1 MDKLIVNGK
10 VIFFNLI
17 YSYTYVFRYINV
29 KFFSLDFNFIL
40 QIGILYVLHFNHN
53 NLPERDE

>member
-40 QIGILYVLHFNHN
+40 QIGILYVTFQSQ
-53 NLPERDE
+53 

>member
-29 KFFSLDFNFIL
+29 KFSSLDFNFIL
-40 QIGILYVLHFNHN
+40 QIGILYVTFQSQ
-53 NLPERDE
+53 